1 MRQIPS
7 ELAQR
12 YKDNGWWTD
21 ETVGE
26 LIGRGLADRGDL
38 AFEVHSA
45 THPYTGT
52 FADVEQVARRLAA
65 GLADRGVGEGDV
77 VVSQLPNW
85 MEAAATFWATSLLGA
100 VIVPVVHFYGPK
112 EMSHII
118 ATTKPKVV
126 ITATGFG
133 KLSFDPDLYRDVP
146 IVGVVGQNFDEL
158 LADEPMTGIIK
169 ADPAARALIAF
180 TSGTTSKAK
189 GVIHS
194 HQTLVCETRQLAMRW
209 PHDGQPQIT
218 GAPTGHFIGM
228 VSAFLIPILEGYP
241 IHLIDVWD
249 PAVVLRLMT
258 ERGLKVG
265 GGAPYFV
272 TSVLDHPDFTPA
284 HLEFM
289 PYAGLGGASVPLT
302 FTRKLT
308 DLGVIA
314 YRSYGST
321 EHPSITGSK
330 PSDSV
335 IKRTQTDGSALEG
348 VELKIAPDGEILSR
362 GPDLCLG
369 YTDDTLTAKA
379 FDSDGWYHTGD
390 IGILDDTGSLTIT
403 DRKNDVIIR
412 GGENISAQEVEEE
425 LLGLPGVAEAAA
437 VSAPDARLGERTA
450 AVLRLHPGA
459 AMPTLDELR
468 AHFATSG
475 LAKQKWPEE
484 LHQLDEFPRTPS
496 GKIQKAV
503 IRKMVAELST
513 VDESATAAT

>member
-1 MRQIPS
+1 MRHIPD
-7 ELAQR
+7 ELAKR
-12 YKDNGWWTD
+12 YKDDGWWTD
-21 ETVGE
+21 ETIGE
-26 LIGRGLADRGDL
+26 LAARGLADRGQL

-45 THPYTGT
+45 THPYVGT
-52 FADVEQVARRLAA
+52 FADVELVARRLAA
-65 GLADRGVGEGDV
+65 GLRDRGVGEGDV
-77 VVSQLPNW
+77 VVAQLPNW
-85 MEAAATFWATSLLGA
+85 MEAAATFWATSFLGA

-126 ITATGFG
+126 ITADGFG
-133 KLSFDPDLYRDVP
+133 KMTYEPDLYRDVP
-146 IVGVVGQNFDEL
+146 IVGVVGASFDEL

-169 ADPAARALIAF
+169 ADPAAPALIAF

-194 HQTLVCETRQLAMRW
+194 HQTLVCETRQLAARW
-209 PHDGQPQIT
+209 PRDGQPQIT
-218 GAPTGHFIGM
+218 GAPIGHFIGM
-228 VSAFLIPILEGYP
+228 VSAFLIPILDGYP

-258 ERGLKVG
+258 ERKLKVG

-302 FTRKLT
+302 FTRRLT
-308 DLGVIA
+308 ELGVTA

-330 PSDSV
+330 TTDSV
-335 IKRTQTDGSALEG
+335 TKRTETDGSALEG
-348 VELKIAPDGEILSR
+348 VELRIAPDGEILSR
-362 GPDLCLG
+362 GPDLCIG
-369 YTDDTLTAKA
+369 YTDDVLTANA

-390 IGILDDTGSLTIT
+390 IGILDENGSLTIT

-437 VSAPDARLGERTA
+437 VSAPDARLGEHTA
-450 AVLRLHPGA
+450 AVLRLKPGA
-459 AMPTLDELR
+459 VMPTLDDLR
-468 AHFATSG
+468 AHFTVSG

-496 GKIQKAV
+496 GKVQKAA
-503 IRKMVAELST
+503 IRKIVAERNQPSETST
-513 VDESATAAT
+513 ISS